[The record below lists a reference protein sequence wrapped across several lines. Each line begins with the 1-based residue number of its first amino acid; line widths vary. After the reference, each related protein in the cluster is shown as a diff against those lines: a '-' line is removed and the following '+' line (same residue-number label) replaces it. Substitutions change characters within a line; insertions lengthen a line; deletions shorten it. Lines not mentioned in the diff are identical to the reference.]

1 MGLDNLLYTS
11 WKFIFKQNCVA
22 TEHHPDIVLPAAGN
36 DVINGRGSDT
46 PTSCSSSD
54 TEKEWKSAKTCF
66 HRKNYPSSIPPPL
79 GDLEEGK
86 KRYPSSIPP
95 PLGDLEEGRKR
106 YPSSIP
112 PPLGD
117 LEEGRK
123 RYPSSIPPP
132 LGDLEE
138 GRKRY
143 GVNGVSRDTDT
154 RDGGRGQEPPTERD
168 DTPPV
173 YGREPSSATSGGELG
188 GVCG

>member
-1 MGLDNLLYTS
+1 MRNGNETGLFVVYTS
-11 WKFIFKQNCVA
+11 WEFKQICVA
-22 TEHHPDIVLPAAGN
+22 TEHHPDIVLPTAGN

-79 GDLEEGK
+79 GDLEEG
-86 KRYPSSIPP
+86 
-95 PLGDLEEGRKR
+95 RKR

-117 LEEGRK
+117 LEEG
-123 RYPSSIPPP
+123 
-132 LGDLEE
+132 G
-138 GRKRY
+138 KRY
-143 GVNGVSRDTDT
+143 GVDGVSRDADT
-154 RDGGRGQEPPTERD
+154 RDSGRGQEPPTERD
-168 DTPPV
+168 VTPPM
-173 YGREPSSATSGGELG
+173 YGRESSSAASSGELG